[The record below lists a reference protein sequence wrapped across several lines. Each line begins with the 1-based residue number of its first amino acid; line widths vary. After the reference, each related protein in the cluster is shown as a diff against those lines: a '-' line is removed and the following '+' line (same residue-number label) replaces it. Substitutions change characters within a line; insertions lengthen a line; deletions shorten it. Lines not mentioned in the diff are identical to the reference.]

1 MEEQNILNIER
12 VALEWLLEE
21 RKKQGLTETEFGRLA
36 FPELEN
42 PRGKINSIYQ
52 GKTASGKGLRLRLG
66 DYCAMCKALGKNPP
80 EELFRLWNSVENG

>member
-1 MEEQNILNIER
+1 MKEQNLLNIER

-21 RKKQGLTETEFGRLA
+21 RKKKGMTETEFGSLA

-42 PRGKINSIYQ
+42 PRAKINALYQ
-52 GKTASGKGLRLRLG
+52 VKTGAGKNLRLRLG

-80 EELFRLWNSVENG
+80 EELFRLWNTVENE